1 MNFHFTS
8 NGHFG
13 LVSPSPDVISLGKTN
28 SVKLC
33 HTKPVPFPSEKKD
46 RKNETLGQNL
56 SAKDPSHT
64 VRHSS
69 PRISCLAVT
78 VLAVQDKQNKE
89 GAVPGLQFV
98 HPDTRTCMVY

>member
-64 VRHSS
+64 VRRFAFDGRASGDHSYFNS
-69 PRISCLAVT
+69 HRSAL
-78 VLAVQDKQNKE
+78 
-89 GAVPGLQFV
+89 
-98 HPDTRTCMVY
+98 M